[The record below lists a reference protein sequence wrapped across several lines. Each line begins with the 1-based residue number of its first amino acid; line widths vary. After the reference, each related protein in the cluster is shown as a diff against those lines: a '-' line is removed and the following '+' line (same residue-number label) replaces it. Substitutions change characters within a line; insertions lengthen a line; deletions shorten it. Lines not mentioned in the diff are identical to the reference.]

1 MCLSTESVKEITS
14 CFTKA
19 LSGILALKKVSKD
32 LVGFLQKK
40 KEKEVAR
47 ASSFNQKVIGSYKRK

>member
-14 CFTKA
+14 FFTKA
-19 LSGILALKKVSKD
+19 LSEILALKEVSKD

-40 KEKEVAR
+40 KK
-47 ASSFNQKVIGSYKRK
+47 KKRLLGLVVSIKR

>member
-40 KEKEVAR
+40 KKEVAR

>member
-19 LSGILALKKVSKD
+19 LSGILTLKKVSKD

-40 KEKEVAR
+40 KK
-47 ASSFNQKVIGSYKRK
+47 KRLLGLVVSIKR